1 MKSIG
6 IHQVPVAQKKIV
18 KPLRKG
24 SSVSRNHASGAF
36 SIKSEPASVEMAI
49 APMLIQYGGERSA
62 GVNCSPSLDRPAG
75 LFPAGSGQGGPYAI
89 LRMKSRSKIAA
100 IFLCGRAAGHD
111 AGSHH
116 RRHDAL
122 SHWRLNRL
130 G

>member
-6 IHQVPVAQKKIV
+6 FHQVPVAQKKIV

-62 GVNCSPSLDRPAG
+62 GENLKNDHPNIHHPAPQPHRQSDEIDVQPRG
-75 LFPAGSGQGGPYAI
+75 LLEM
-89 LRMKSRSKIAA
+89 LRQQR
-100 IFLCGRAAGHD
+100 
-111 AGSHH
+111 
-116 RRHDAL
+116 
-122 SHWRLNRL
+122 
-130 G
+130 